1 MAKVK
6 NILEKIKLNGVLE
19 DIIAKSTGE
28 HVTVTWDGAEKTL
41 SAALGEILTALKGL
55 PSGDNVDEKI
65 GAAIDALIGGAPE
78 TYDTLKEIA
87 DYIASHKDVSDALSA
102 AIGGKV
108 DKEEGKGLSTE
119 DFTTALKAKLE
130 GMESVTV
137 EEKAAWDAKA
147 EATVATGEANGLMSK
162 EDKARLD
169 SLRGVRYGTEVPQDM
184 KDGEMFV
191 RVVSEETAQE

>member
-1 MAKVK
+1 MANVK

-41 SAALGEILTALKGL
+41 AAALGDILTALKAL
-55 PSGDNVDEKI
+55 PSGDNVDSKI
-65 GAAIDALIGGAPE
+65 SAAIDELIGGAPE

-87 DYIASHKDVSDALSA
+87 DYIASHKDVSDALNT

-108 DKEEGKGLSTE
+108 DKEEGKGLSAN
-119 DFTTALKAKLE
+119 DFTDALKAKLE
-130 GMESVTV
+130 GMESVTA
-137 EEKAAWDAKA
+137 EEKAAWSAKA
-147 EATVATGEANGLMSK
+147 DATAATSEADGLMSK

-169 SLRGVRYGTEVPQDM
+169 GLRGVRYGTEVPEDM

-191 RVVSEETAQE
+191 RVVNQGE

>member
-1 MAKVK
+1 MANVK

-41 SAALGEILTALKGL
+41 AAALGDILAALKAL
-55 PSGDNVDEKI
+55 PSGDNVDAKI
-65 GAAIDALIGGAPE
+65 SAAIDALIGGAPE

-87 DYIASHKDVSDALSA
+87 DYISTHEDVSDALNT

-108 DKEEGKGLSTE
+108 DKVEGKGLSAN
-119 DFTTALKAKLE
+119 DFTDALKAKLE
-130 GMESVTV
+130 GMESVTA
-137 EEKAAWDAKA
+137 EEKAAWSAKA
-147 EATVATGEANGLMSK
+147 DATAATSEADGLMSK

-169 SLRGVRYGTEVPQDM
+169 GLRGVRYGAEVPEDM

-191 RVVSEETAQE
+191 RVVSE

>member
-1 MAKVK
+1 MANVK

-41 SAALGEILTALKGL
+41 AAALGDILAALKAL
-55 PSGDNVDEKI
+55 PSGDNVDSKI
-65 GAAIDALIGGAPE
+65 SAAIDALIGGAPE

-87 DYIASHKDVSDALSA
+87 DYISTHEDVSDALNT

-108 DKEEGKGLSTE
+108 DKVEGKGLSAN
-119 DFTTALKAKLE
+119 DFTDALKAKLE
-130 GMESVTV
+130 GMESVTA
-137 EEKAAWDAKA
+137 EEKAAWSAKA
-147 EATVATGEANGLMSK
+147 DATAATGEADGLMSK

-169 SLRGVRYGTEVPQDM
+169 GLRGVRYGTEVPEDM

-191 RVVSEETAQE
+191 RVVSQEA